1 MPLPLERRTFFNEH
15 FDRHGYV
22 DNIDYDGTNL
32 PTYWD
37 VTGSTYTP
45 ASRYLVVDGPV
56 ELTYNQQFIH
66 NNFAVFLLL
75 QSIDNVVCE
84 IKTRYDPALYTS
96 TEFDFSADSVTISQ
110 VGGSPPATVTDSF
123 NFNNGTF
130 YVLSAWNHNNN
141 VYAWINGYNIL
152 TSTATSSAKTFSLNI
167 TSGSARLLQLKAI
180 ELINPI
186 DPTREDETSNTLVQY
201 RKFLQDELAI
211 VSEQNWEAY
220 RKAHNRYRHN
230 RNIGAKDSAWE
241 SMGYPVPKPSTDAFF
256 ND

>member
-1 MPLPLERRTFFNEH
+1 MPLPLERRTFLNEH

-22 DNIDYDGTNL
+22 NNIDYDGTNL

-37 VTGSTYTP
+37 VTGSTYAP

-56 ELTYNQQFIH
+56 ELTYNQQFTH
-66 NNFAVFLLL
+66 NNFAIFLLL

-84 IKTRYDPALYTS
+84 IKTRYNPVLYTS
-96 TEFDFSADSVTISQ
+96 TEFDFSADLVTISQ
-110 VGGSPPATVTDSF
+110 LGGVPPAPVADSF
-123 NFNNGTF
+123 NFTDGIF
-130 YVLSAWNHNNN
+130 YVLSVWGHDNN
-141 VYAWINGYNIL
+141 VYAWVNGYNIL
-152 TSTATSSAKTFSLNI
+152 TSTTTSTAKTFSINI

-180 ELINPI
+180 ELIDSI

-201 RKFLQDELAI
+201 RKFLQDELSDVA
-211 VSEQNWEAY
+211 EQNWEAY
-220 RKAHNRYRHN
+220 KKAHNRYRFN
-230 RNIGAKDSAWE
+230 RNIGARNSAWE